1 MPTQVKFLIISICI
15 FATGNSTAQ
24 ELMTV
29 GEVFDFQIN
38 DEFHR
43 EYGPTA
49 PPNAERLKVVDKY
62 YSDNNDTL
70 YYCFHDFS
78 YSSFPVDAETMEYE
92 FTDDTITRAYPHPDS
107 SIVIYDTVFMHDT
120 IYDTHDCGRITN
132 AYYYQIGGFEP
143 MQYAAEY
150 GSGLGLCYQYEN
162 QGGND
167 SGLSTTLFYY
177 KKGSETCGTPDLTS
191 DISSFDDSDRVSV
204 YPNPAKGRTWVKSNL
219 VMKRIKMYNALGQNV
234 ITCHPNTKHANI
246 NLSHLKKGN
255 YYLEI
260 INYNSIYRTQ
270 LIVE

>member
-1 MPTQVKFLIISICI
+1 
-15 FATGNSTAQ
+15 
-24 ELMTV
+24 MTV
-29 GEVFDFQIN
+29 GDVFDYQIG

-43 EYGPTA
+43 EAGPDA

-70 YYCFHDFS
+70 FYCFHDFS
-78 YSSFPVDAETMEYE
+78 YTSTPIDAETLEYD

-120 IYDTHDCGRITN
+120 IYDFHDCGRITN
-132 AYYYQIGGFEP
+132 GYNYQIGDFEP
-143 MQYAAEY
+143 VQYVAEY
-150 GSGLGLCYQYEN
+150 GFGLGLCYKYEN

-167 SGLSTTLFYY
+167 PGLSTTLFYY
-177 KKGSETCGTPDLTS
+177 KKGSETCGTPDLTTN
-191 DISSFDDSDRVSV
+191 ISAFESPDHISV
-204 YPNPAKGRTWVKSNL
+204 YPNPAKSRIWVKSNL
-219 VMKRIKMYNALGQNV
+219 VMKKIKLYNTLAQAV
-234 ITCHPNTKHANI
+234 ITRIPNTKHANI

-260 INYNSIYRTQ
+260 INPSSIYRTQ